1 MVNAANLEPE
11 GAIRLRIDLLSGEGR
26 ELGDKNIYRII
37 DIKPKQTLRKLHDSI
52 FSAFDRFD
60 WHLHDFWF
68 GSDQPWVY
76 DARPAKGIKR
86 YGVPDELETFP
97 GDFPCIDSS
106 KVRMLSLNLKSGDVF
121 YYNFDFGDDW
131 WHRITVLALDVPLHE
146 AVRYPLLV
154 EKIGESPAQYRCWDE
169 D

>member
-26 ELGDKNIYRII
+26 ELGVKNIYRII

-68 GSDQPWVY
+68 GSDQPW
-76 DARPAKGIKR
+76 ATMQGQRKGSSATAFPTSWKRFRATSPASIRP
-86 YGVPDELETFP
+86 
-97 GDFPCIDSS
+97 
-106 KVRMLSLNLKSGDVF
+106 KSGCC
-121 YYNFDFGDDW
+121 
-131 WHRITVLALDVPLHE
+131 P
-146 AVRYPLLV
+146 
-154 EKIGESPAQYRCWDE
+154 
-169 D
+169 